1 MARTTLAATAALG
14 LLASSA
20 AAAASTTAQNPT
32 VSGVRRACAVTIRP
46 GMMSCLALVRTGI
59 RSRSQGA
66 DSRQAPTGFGYGP
79 SALRAAYKL
88 PSATNGAGQTVAVVD
103 AFNDPKALANL
114 ATYRRAWGERACDTA
129 TGAGCLTVV
138 NQDGQASPLP
148 RKARFTGWATE
159 ESLDVDMV
167 SAICPN
173 CHIILVEA
181 DTPSQVNLGTGV
193 NTAIALGAGYVSNS
207 YGGKQ
212 RTIDP
217 GNDAQYYNHPGIVIT
232 AAAGD
237 DGYGVIYPAASQ
249 YVTSVG
255 GTSLYH
261 LKSGTRAWTEEA
273 WFGTGSGCAK
283 YEAKPSWQTDK
294 GCARR
299 TGNDVAA
306 VADPFTGVAVY
317 DTYDDSGWTE
327 VGGTSASSPIIASVY
342 ALAGTPAAGTYPASY
357 PYAHTGH
364 LYDVTSG
371 TNGVCTRLYLCE
383 AKKGYDGPTGWG
395 TPHGIAAFTP

>member
-1 MARTTLAATAALG
+1 
-14 LLASSA
+14 
-20 AAAASTTAQNPT
+20 
-32 VSGVRRACAVTIRP
+32 
-46 GMMSCLALVRTGI
+46 
-59 RSRSQGA
+59 
-66 DSRQAPTGFGYGP
+66 
-79 SALRAAYKL
+79 
-88 PSATNGAGQTVAVVD
+88 
-103 AFNDPKALANL
+103 
-114 ATYRRAWGERACDTA
+114 
-129 TGAGCLTVV
+129 
-138 NQDGQASPLP
+138 
-148 RKARFTGWATE
+148 
-159 ESLDVDMV
+159 
-167 SAICPN
+167 
-173 CHIILVEA
+173 
-181 DTPSQVNLGTGV
+181 
-193 NTAIALGAGYVSNS
+193 VSNS

-217 GNDAQYYNHPGIVIT
+217 SNDAQYYNHPGIVIT

-237 DGYGVIYPAASQ
+237 DGYGVMYPAASQ

-261 LKSGTRAWTEEA
+261 LKSGTRAWTEET

-299 TGNDVAA
+299 ADNDVAA
-306 VADPFTGVAVY
+306 VADPFTGVALY
-317 DTYDDSGWTE
+317 DTYDDLGWTE

-383 AKKGYDGPTGWG
+383 AKKGYDGPTGSG
-395 TPHGIAAFTP
+395 TPEGIAAFTP